1 MLLYKRA
8 FLVLFTL
15 HEPLKFTW
23 VTHRKC
29 LLCSNGGVTF
39 CLFVCA
45 TMMPYFDNASLTA
58 FAKRGEAIY
67 MRVTDLRC
75 IQASELLLKK
85 RRKKSLMSFVPLSY
99 KLLSRGSDFV
109 SLSSC

>member
-1 MLLYKRA
+1 MGNTQKMLALQQRWGH
-8 FLVLFTL
+8 VLF
-15 HEPLKFTW
+15 
-23 VTHRKC
+23 V
-29 LLCSNGGVTF
+29 
-39 CLFVCA
+39 VCA

-67 MRVTDLRC
+67 MRVTDLPC